1 VQPVLTGGTGLKTLL
16 RDNLRIPEE
25 EVSMSNTPI
34 TRRAFLAASLS
45 AAALAAC
52 GRAPEAAKPAASVA
66 GPTEAPKVPAANKPV
81 IKLAENP
88 WTGSSVNVY
97 VAKALL
103 ESKLGYKVEIVS
115 IDEKNQWPALAKG
128 DLSASLELWPSGHAD
143 SVKTYITEQKVVEEA
158 GKLGVVGKI
167 GWFVPKYV
175 VDAHPELA
183 TSDGYAK
190 AENAALFK
198 TAESG
203 DAGQFL
209 QGDPSWIYQD
219 EALIKNLGLNF
230 KIVKGGSEQAVLSQL
245 DSAYTQ
251 KKPILFY
258 LWTPHWA
265 FSKYDLVNVKLPA
278 YSEAC
283 YAKAAAGGVN
293 CDYPEEILF
302 KVVSAKLKT
311 DAPDAHAF
319 LTKFNYDNKSQIALI
334 ADVDNNKMSA
344 AEAANKWIASNEA
357 VWKNWLP

>member
-1 VQPVLTGGTGLKTLL
+1 
-16 RDNLRIPEE
+16 
-25 EVSMSNTPI
+25 MSTTPI
-34 TRRAFLAASLS
+34 TRRAFLLASLS

-52 GRAPEAAKPAASVA
+52 GRAATQEAPKAADAAKP
-66 GPTEAPKVPAANKPV
+66 T

-97 VAKALL
+97 VAKELL

-128 DLSASLELWPSGHAD
+128 DLSASLEVWPSGHVD
-143 SVKTYITEQKVVEEA
+143 NVKQYITEQKAVDDG

-175 VDAHPELA
+175 VDANPEFG
-183 TSDGYAK
+183 TIDGYK
-190 AENAALFK
+190 KPEAAAMFK
-198 TAESG
+198 TAETG

-209 QGDPSWIYQD
+209 QGDPSWVYQD
-219 EALIKNLGLNF
+219 EAIIKNLDLNF
-230 KIVKGGSEQAVLSQL
+230 KIVKGGSEQAVLSAL
-245 DSAYTQ
+245 DTAYTQ

-265 FSKYDLVNVKLPA
+265 HSKYELVNVKLPA

-283 YAKAAAGGVN
+283 YAKAAEGSVN
-293 CDYPEEILF
+293 CDYPEEVLF

-311 DAPDAHAF
+311 DAPEAHAF
-319 LTKFNYDNKSQIALI
+319 LTKMNYDNASQIKLI
-334 ADVDNNKMSA
+334 ADVDNNKMTA
-344 AEAANKWIASNEA
+344 ADAAKKWIKENEAAWSA
-357 VWKNWLP
+357 WLK